1 MKRLLI
7 LVLLL
12 GSTVSIADSK
22 NTTPAPD
29 WYYDVSMGMANAIAS
44 ITVGAVNNPVGN
56 KIETWT
62 TEEAINPN
70 GIAYV
75 SGQAAGYA
83 QSTIGTGGSYVFGL
97 TNKLTKVSNKLAKT
111 ADKLDETTSKLDETT
126 SKLDETADTLAKTE
140 DKLAK
145 TEDTLAKVVAKQADD
160 DARRLAAARIRE
172 AEKANQARAKEL
184 GLTELKKVD
193 LLISE
198 D

>member
-1 MKRLLI
+1 MKRLPI

-111 ADKLDETTSKLDETT
+111 T